1 MRVKTCCIGS
11 VSEARLAIRSGAS
24 ALGLVS
30 EMPSGPGVIPEA
42 LIGEIAAAVPPPIA
56 TFLLTE
62 RTDPDKIAAQQRRC
76 RVNTLQL
83 CDRVAPHTYSMLR
96 VMLPGV
102 SLVQVVHVRGEESV
116 EEARRD
122 AQRVDALLLD
132 SGDPTLPVK
141 ELGGTGRTHDWSL
154 SARIAAEVDEE
165 CIRPHRCRRPYDFL
179 PKFDSRHEKPCQ
191 TEHWAPNSRIPAS
204 EGRFSDLVF
213 RQNRPDIYCLSP
225 PKRLRL
231 S

>member
-1 MRVKTCCIGS
+1 M
-11 VSEARLAIRSGAS
+11 
-24 ALGLVS
+24 
-30 EMPSGPGVIPEA
+30 
-42 LIGEIAAAVPPPIA
+42 PPPIA

-102 SLVQVVHVRGEESV
+102 SLVQVVHVRGEKSV

-122 AQRVDALLLD
+122 AHRVDALLLD

-154 SARIAAEVDEE
+154 SARIAAEVAVPVFLAGGLNASNVGEA
-165 CIRPHRCRRPYDFL
+165 IRRVRPFGVDL
-179 PKFDSRHEKPCQ
+179 CTGVRTGGRLDPGKLSRFMAEV
-191 TEHWAPNSRIPAS
+191 AAA
-204 EGRFSDLVF
+204 G
-213 RQNRPDIYCLSP
+213 
-225 PKRLRL
+225 
-231 S
+231 